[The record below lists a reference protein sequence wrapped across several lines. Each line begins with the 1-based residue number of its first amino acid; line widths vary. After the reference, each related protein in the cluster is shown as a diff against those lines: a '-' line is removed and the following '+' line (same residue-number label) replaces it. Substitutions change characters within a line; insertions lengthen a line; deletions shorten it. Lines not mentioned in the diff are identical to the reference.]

1 MSAKT
6 NTENYINS
14 LLPFC
19 YEQLINRSNISDA
32 LQSITKCIVEN
43 TDAVFSCVILNKAN
57 EKRTYQ
63 YINKNNT
70 TLNESIITQITD
82 EIVNVDIEP
91 NILYTEAN
99 FSAIKNII
107 HATEINTIL
116 IFPISKNELKEFIII
131 AFKHKINTEQYHT
144 LLQKLAVAIFNSST
158 TENIRNELY
167 LRSDVYEST
176 LATLNQLIWDFDFR
190 TNVIHVLGFAPR
202 IGNFIPQQT
211 ITTDFKDWLQK
222 DTHPDDLVRAINH
235 FQNSIYLPN
244 KSTTE
249 IIFRVLE
256 ATKKEYIWVHVKH
269 TLLCDDE
276 GKPAIM
282 VGSISDIHDSK
293 QVAFELEKHK
303 EKNEELIQMLREN
316 NEKFIAIL
324 NSSKDIIFTIDLQT
338 GQIENV
344 NKAIKKLGYSPKEWA
359 GQYYTQ
365 WTLEKRKKFHDMLK
379 HASESNTSVRSRQVS
394 FATKDNKKLIPF
406 EFSTSVFYFKGKK
419 YLLCILRDITERL
432 EHENNIKKVTEQL
445 THLINNINDVYAIYN
460 FKEKKYEF
468 VSDNIE
474 NLLGCSKA
482 DFIAHGLYWEELVYT
497 DDYVSAKNQ
506 MNAII
511 NNKGRGEFFY
521 RIVTPVGETKML
533 LEKVTTS
540 INKEGNVD
548 RIYIVKADYTH
559 IENAEQNLIESERKF
574 RFISENITDLITIID
589 IDGRFMYVSPSSEKV
604 IGYTTEDLVG
614 KNSIFLIHKEDVTP
628 YIEEAL
634 EKSVFDKKEVI
645 LRYRILSKQG
655 NYYWVETHFKPI
667 IDVNNQTTSIICS
680 TRDVTER
687 EQLMKDLQQA
697 LEKEREWNELRSQFV
712 SMASHQFRTPL
723 TVIQSGVELM
733 EMYLEDLPEQNQKP
747 FKKQFKKIASEVTRL
762 QDLMSDVL
770 LLGRADAQRT
780 PFKPQ
785 KGSLVQFC
793 KDLITSR
800 YNNQKPKERQV
811 ILYVLGNEQ
820 EVIFDFKLLD
830 HALENILNNAYKY
843 SEKGEIKMTIQF
855 EHHQVTIAIT
865 DEGIGIPENDLANLF
880 QPFYRASNANEF
892 EGTGLGL
899 SIVKEFIEKQGG
911 QLFVESK
918 LNKGTTVKIILSLNP
933 INLN

>member
-6 NTENYINS
+6 NTENNINS

-43 TDAVFSCVILNKAN
+43 TDAVFSCVFLNKAN

-70 TLNESIITQITD
+70 TLNKSIITQITD
-82 EIVNVDIEP
+82 EIVNVNIEP

-144 LLQKLAVAIFNSST
+144 LLQKLAVAISNSST

-222 DTHPDDLVRAINH
+222 DTHPDDLVRTINH
-235 FQNSIYLPN
+235 FQNSINLPD

-316 NEKFIAIL
+316 NEKFITIL

-344 NKAIKKLGYSPKEWA
+344 NKAIKKLGYSPKEWV

-406 EFSTSVFYFKGKK
+406 EFSTSVFYFKEKK

-432 EHENNIKKVTEQL
+432 EHENSIKKVTEQL

-460 FKEKKYEF
+460 LKEKKYEF

-482 DFIAHGLYWEELVYT
+482 DFIAHGLYWEDLVYT

-506 MNAII
+506 MNEII
-511 NNKGRGEFFY
+511 KNK
-521 RIVTPVGETKML
+521 
-533 LEKVTTS
+533 
-540 INKEGNVD
+540 
-548 RIYIVKADYTH
+548 
-559 IENAEQNLIESERKF
+559 
-574 RFISENITDLITIID
+574 
-589 IDGRFMYVSPSSEKV
+589 
-604 IGYTTEDLVG
+604 
-614 KNSIFLIHKEDVTP
+614 
-628 YIEEAL
+628 
-634 EKSVFDKKEVI
+634 
-645 LRYRILSKQG
+645 
-655 NYYWVETHFKPI
+655 
-667 IDVNNQTTSIICS
+667 
-680 TRDVTER
+680 
-687 EQLMKDLQQA
+687 
-697 LEKEREWNELRSQFV
+697 
-712 SMASHQFRTPL
+712 
-723 TVIQSGVELM
+723 
-733 EMYLEDLPEQNQKP
+733 
-747 FKKQFKKIASEVTRL
+747 
-762 QDLMSDVL
+762 
-770 LLGRADAQRT
+770 
-780 PFKPQ
+780 
-785 KGSLVQFC
+785 
-793 KDLITSR
+793 
-800 YNNQKPKERQV
+800 
-811 ILYVLGNEQ
+811 
-820 EVIFDFKLLD
+820 
-830 HALENILNNAYKY
+830 
-843 SEKGEIKMTIQF
+843 
-855 EHHQVTIAIT
+855 
-865 DEGIGIPENDLANLF
+865 
-880 QPFYRASNANEF
+880 
-892 EGTGLGL
+892 
-899 SIVKEFIEKQGG
+899 
-911 QLFVESK
+911 
-918 LNKGTTVKIILSLNP
+918 
-933 INLN
+933 

>member
-1 MSAKT
+1 
-6 NTENYINS
+6 
-14 LLPFC
+14 
-19 YEQLINRSNISDA
+19 
-32 LQSITKCIVEN
+32 
-43 TDAVFSCVILNKAN
+43 
-57 EKRTYQ
+57 
-63 YINKNNT
+63 
-70 TLNESIITQITD
+70 
-82 EIVNVDIEP
+82 
-91 NILYTEAN
+91 
-99 FSAIKNII
+99 
-107 HATEINTIL
+107 
-116 IFPISKNELKEFIII
+116 
-131 AFKHKINTEQYHT
+131 
-144 LLQKLAVAIFNSST
+144 
-158 TENIRNELY
+158 
-167 LRSDVYEST
+167 
-176 LATLNQLIWDFDFR
+176 
-190 TNVIHVLGFAPR
+190 
-202 IGNFIPQQT
+202 
-211 ITTDFKDWLQK
+211 
-222 DTHPDDLVRAINH
+222 
-235 FQNSIYLPN
+235 
-244 KSTTE
+244 
-249 IIFRVLE
+249 
-256 ATKKEYIWVHVKH
+256 
-269 TLLCDDE
+269 
-276 GKPAIM
+276 
-282 VGSISDIHDSK
+282 
-293 QVAFELEKHK
+293 
-303 EKNEELIQMLREN
+303 
-316 NEKFIAIL
+316 
-324 NSSKDIIFTIDLQT
+324 
-338 GQIENV
+338 
-344 NKAIKKLGYSPKEWA
+344 
-359 GQYYTQ
+359 
-365 WTLEKRKKFHDMLK
+365 
-379 HASESNTSVRSRQVS
+379 
-394 FATKDNKKLIPF
+394 
-406 EFSTSVFYFKGKK
+406 
-419 YLLCILRDITERL
+419 
-432 EHENNIKKVTEQL
+432 
-445 THLINNINDVYAIYN
+445 
-460 FKEKKYEF
+460 
-468 VSDNIE
+468 
-474 NLLGCSKA
+474 
-482 DFIAHGLYWEELVYT
+482 
-497 DDYVSAKNQ
+497 
-506 MNAII
+506 
-511 NNKGRGEFFY
+511 
-521 RIVTPVGETKML
+521 
-533 LEKVTTS
+533 
-540 INKEGNVD
+540 
-548 RIYIVKADYTH
+548 
-559 IENAEQNLIESERKF
+559 EQNLIESERKF

-614 KNSIFLIHKEDVTP
+614 KNSIFLIHKEDITP

-780 PFKPQ
+780 PFNPQ

-843 SEKGEIKMTIQF
+843 SEKGEIKMTISF

-918 LNKGTTVKIILSLNP
+918 LNKGTTVKVVLSLNP
-933 INLN
+933 THLN